1 MDVRIHNI
9 LLGSR
14 ANGPGIRNTVWFQG
28 CTLGCPGCFNPLTHD
43 PSGGQFITADE
54 LCKKLLDPKY
64 PCDGVTISGGE
75 PFMQAKALHE
85 LLRLLKEKKCSTV
98 IVFSGYPFEKLQN
111 DAECAVSLSFIDAL
125 ICGPYRKD
133 LLPAYE
139 RFCSSSNQE
148 LILLTDR
155 YTHADFTNLPLG
167 EYVID
172 KKGNAILSGIKV

>member
-1 MDVRIHNI
+1 
-9 LLGSR
+9 
-14 ANGPGIRNTVWFQG
+14 
-28 CTLGCPGCFNPLTHD
+28 
-43 PSGGQFITADE
+43 
-54 LCKKLLDPKY
+54 
-64 PCDGVTISGGE
+64 
-75 PFMQAKALHE
+75 MQAKALHE

-98 IVFSGYPFEKLQN
+98 IVFSGYPFENLQK
-111 DAECAVSLSFIDAL
+111 DAECAVSLPLIDAL

-133 LLPAYE
+133 LPPAYE

-155 YTHADFTNLPLG
+155 YTYTDFTNLPLG